1 LPYEFYNNNDSNYKP
16 SELSKFLVSLI
27 GKYDLED
34 DDYFSDDIYEKF
46 RNINNI
52 ITSNNKSFINEDS
65 KLIIYLDKV
74 INPYFMDIY
83 KIVINNI
90 IYSKSSFENY
100 ILSQYINLEIL
111 KLLLEKYSSNVIS

>member
-1 LPYEFYNNNDSNYKP
+1 M
-16 SELSKFLVSLI
+16 SLI
-27 GKYDLED
+27 GKYDLEND
-34 DDYFSDDIYEKF
+34 DNFSDDIYEKF
-46 RNINNI
+46 KNINNM

-65 KLIIYLDKV
+65 KLIKYLDKV